1 MPVIHNLISQIYK
14 KQTGVGIN
22 PNLCLTVSS
31 GPLEAAM
38 SVSQLAV
45 YQIPGPGPCPC
56 GDQPPAS
63 TPTSAPILPDPDT
76 QHIQSQLS
84 NCQAQG
90 TQYTYRITHNNVKP
104 REHKQYTL

>member
-1 MPVIHNLISQIYK
+1 M
-14 KQTGVGIN
+14 N

-31 GPLEAAM
+31 RPLEAAV

-90 TQYTYRITHNNVKP
+90 THYTLRHRITHSNVKP
-104 REHKQYTL
+104 REHNILTE